1 MSEYLSAYKMVLTD
15 SRHISGLLLDRA
27 CISKKLY
34 EKNDVTSTVRNVPL
48 RPMRLERLSRKDSVT
63 NVKVIFEFTETLV

>member
-1 MSEYLSAYKMVLTD
+1 MSEYLSACKMVLTD

-34 EKNDVTSTVRNVPL
+34 EKNDVSTVRNVSL
-48 RPMRLERLSRKDSVT
+48 RPMRLERLSRKGSVT